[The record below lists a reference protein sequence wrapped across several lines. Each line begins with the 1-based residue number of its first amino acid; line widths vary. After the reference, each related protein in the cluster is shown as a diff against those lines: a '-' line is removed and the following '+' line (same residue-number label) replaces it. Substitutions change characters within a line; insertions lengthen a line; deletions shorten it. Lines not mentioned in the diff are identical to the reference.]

1 MRLLIVEDNERL
13 ATLVARLLSEQAF
26 AVDTVASVDAALAAL
41 DVASYDLV
49 LLDLALPDGEGAD
62 VLRTI
67 RGRGHGTPV
76 LVATARGEVEQR
88 VRMLDLGADDYLV
101 KPFSFDELLARV
113 RALLRRPRQITDP
126 VLIAGNVTLD
136 TAAMTLSVD
145 GQPVEA
151 PRRELGVLAA
161 LMRSQGRLL
170 PRQKLA
176 EFGLFVRQRGD
187 AERDRGRGLPLAPQA
202 GNPRRRRDHHRHAR
216 PGIHPCTNPAPGCP
230 LDGRCSASWCCARC
244 SCRCPPASR

>member
-13 ATLVARLLSEQAF
+13 ATLVSRLLSEQAF

-41 DVASYDLV
+41 AVATYDLV

-62 VLRTI
+62 VLRAI
-67 RGRGHGTPV
+67 RDRGHGTPV

-113 RALLRRPRQITDP
+113 RALLRRPRQIADP
-126 VLIAGNVTLD
+126 MLSAGNIRLD
-136 TAAMTLSVD
+136 TAALTLWVND
-145 GQPVEA
+145 QPVET

-170 PRQKLA
+170 PRQKLTDSVYSFDNEVTPNA
-176 EFGLFVRQRGD
+176 IEAAVSRLRRRLEAHGANVTVT
-187 AERDRGRGLPLAPQA
+187 AMRGLGYILAPI
-202 GNPRRRRDHHRHAR
+202 P
-216 PGIHPCTNPAPGCP
+216 HPDAT
-230 LDGRCSASWCCARC
+230 
-244 SCRCPPASR
+244 